1 MRSRPRG
8 WVTRNIIDGVV
19 VLAVL
24 LGSAWIVP
32 KGFGARGGD
41 GGDGG
46 TVTTG
51 PIATSAPP
59 ATSTPPA
66 TGPQPSLPIAVSTPQ
81 PSAVVGKVR
90 LNGFAQGLAF
100 GAGSLWIASGD
111 RLVRVDRSTDR
122 ILASIP
128 IAPGDSG
135 PAGVAFGARAVWVPV
150 AVPGSVWRVDPA
162 SNKVVAKIPLGE
174 SLAGFIGVSATD
186 DAVWVSSGE
195 QQDGQRG
202 GILMR
207 IDPHRNRVAARVPLL
222 TVPSDVAAA
231 RDSVWVAMTNG
242 QVLKIEP
249 GRGRVI
255 GGVDTGG
262 PLGFTQTIALGAGA
276 VWLADP
282 LARVVLRVDPSTLKL
297 LARIPTGAVTA
308 LAFGSG
314 AVWAVGPSGI
324 LRIDPARSRV
334 DAVLPA
340 TELEGVLMVATGA
353 GSLWAGSAESVARVD
368 PKLIR
373 S

>member
-8 WVTRNIIDGVV
+8 WVARNVVDGVV

-24 LGSAWIVP
+24 LGSLWIVP
-32 KGFGARGGD
+32 KGLGGRD
-41 GGDGG
+41 RATLP
-46 TVTTG
+46 TV
-51 PIATSAPP
+51 PLTSAPP
-59 ATSTPPA
+59 TSAPPG
-66 TGPQPSLPIAVSTPQ
+66 TGPGPSLPTVVSTSTGPV
-81 PSAVVGKVR
+81 PSAVVGSVR
-90 LNGFAQGLAF
+90 ISGFAQGLAF

-128 IAPGDSG
+128 IAPRDSG
-135 PAGVAFGARAVWVPV
+135 PAGVAFGAGAIWVPV

-162 SNKVVAKIPLGE
+162 SNRVVAKIPLGE

-186 DAVWVSSGE
+186 NAIWVSSGE
-195 QQDGQRG
+195 QQDGERG

-231 RDSVWVAMTNG
+231 RDSVWVAMTDG

-249 GRGRVI
+249 GRGHVI
-255 GGVDTGG
+255 GAVETGG
-262 PLGFTQTIALGAGA
+262 PLGFTQTIALGGGS

-282 LARVVLRVDPSTLKL
+282 LARVVLRVDADSLKVV
-297 LARIPTGAVTA
+297 ARIATGAVTA

-324 LRIDPARSRV
+324 LRIDLARSEV
-334 DAVLPA
+334 NAILPA
-340 TELEGVLMVATGA
+340 AELEGVLMVATGS
-353 GSLWAGSAESVARVD
+353 GWLWAGGAESVARID
-368 PKLIR
+368 PRLIR